1 MIKFNFERALF
12 MNKKTYVFGHQNP
25 DTDSICSAIAYAYYK
40 RCLGDTNVVAA
51 RLGALNRES
60 NFALNKFN
68 IKPPIIV
75 HHIKP
80 QVLDMNYYKV
90 RPVYTGDSVKKAWTV
105 MGESGKGIVPVLHQ
119 DHSLA
124 GVVTLTDIAK
134 SYLELTENTV
144 LRETRTPFVNIL
156 SVLNGKI
163 IYGEY
168 PEPYVQGDIYTI
180 AEIQDDSKL
189 NNTDIILTGNNPR
202 LIEEA
207 VNTGAGCVIVTGVDI
222 EHINVLIPK
231 NATCAVVCVPDCF
244 STVIKMINQSTP
256 IKNIMGKNELIFFET
271 EDTIDEV
278 KEIMLK
284 SSFRHFPILNKDAE
298 VAGLISKRHILDIQ
312 KKKVILVDHNENS
325 QSALGIDQAEILEI
339 IDHHRVAN
347 IDTQAPVF
355 LRVEPVGCT
364 CTIIAKMFNEA
375 NIMPPREIAGLM
387 LSAILSDT
395 LCFKS
400 PTCTP
405 EDIKVANR
413 LAKIAEVDIMAYGE
427 ELISIGGALDKIPI
441 SEILEGDV
449 KTFSLGEYKTL
460 ISQVNTTS
468 LKSLEKIQHNLVQE
482 MNAIQ
487 LKNQV
492 DLVILIV
499 TDILLGGSEIIAVGP
514 QKKLAEKAFGI
525 APDKNS
531 VYLEDV
537 CSRKKQII
545 PQLTTAIQN
554 I

>member
-1 MIKFNFERALF
+1 

-180 AEIQDDSKL
+180 AEIQDDSRL

-347 IDTQAPVF
+347 IDTQTPVF

>member
-1 MIKFNFERALF
+1 

-90 RPVYTGDSVKKAWTV
+90 RPVYTGDSVKKAWIV

-347 IDTQAPVF
+347 IDTQTPVF

>member
-1 MIKFNFERALF
+1 

>member
-1 MIKFNFERALF
+1 

-180 AEIQDDSKL
+180 AEIQDDSRL

-231 NATCAVVCVPDCF
+231 NATCAIVCVPDCF

-347 IDTQAPVF
+347 IDTQTPVF